1 MKIRVEFLS
10 LPTVVKLVGSK
21 SIAVNFSGQNVGEL
35 IDQLVRSYGPQLRK
49 FLLDDDGKLDAVFR
63 IVLNQSD
70 WLKDD
75 RLERQLSDGD
85 QVTIAMLVGG
95 G

>member
-10 LPTVVKLVGSK
+10 LPLVVKLTGSK
-21 SIAVNFSGQNVGEL
+21 SISIDFAGGNVGEL
-35 IDQLVRSYGPQLRK
+35 IDEIVRRYGPQLRK

-75 RLERQLSDGD
+75 RLQRQLADGD

>member
-10 LPTVVKLVGSK
+10 LPTVVKLVGAK
-21 SIAVNFSGQNVGEL
+21 SIAVDFSGGNVGEL
-35 IDQLVRSYGPQLRK
+35 IDQLLRSYGPQLRK

-75 RLERQLSDGD
+75 RLERQLADGD